1 MDGVWD
7 KTNQTLIIQPA
18 SSGTGQII
26 MTKWNSMVNTLNLKT
41 EEINKVEFKEGVW
54 FPDNANGLFH
64 SFKSQIIFPSNQYTS
79 NVFSMASMF
88 QGAVKFNSD
97 ISNWDVS
104 NVTNMG

>member
-1 MDGVWD
+1 MM
-7 KTNQTLIIQPA
+7 NQTLMIQTA

-26 MTKWNSMVNTLNLKT
+26 MAKWNSMVDILNLKT

-54 FPDNANGLFH
+54 FPDNANGLFKD
-64 SFKSQIIFPSNQYTS
+64 FKSQIIFPSNQYTS

-104 NVTNMG
+104 NVTNMA